1 MINIIKCGTKT
12 EADAIAHGAELI
24 EVIQHGSELEAQL
37 IKEGAKLIKKGTWAL
52 YSERYVTVHTYEEV
66 R

>member
-37 IKEGAKLIKKGTWAL
+37 IEEGAKTIKNGTWAL
-52 YSERYVTVHTYEEV
+52 YSERYVTVHTYE
-66 R
+66 